1 MHQSLNVVI
10 NHTTIQTY
18 AFDEYVYTDLRYLE
32 LLEAMIDEQF
42 CMKFFVQC
50 DTQIAKQERLIELL
64 AKAGCYQMFVDV
76 ESFDRIP
83 LIAVNKKQNRPEAL
97 VRVGNY
103 LDLWKRLFGFELVPL
118 PQSLN
123 LIAMESSMSPTNHL
137 VGIQMKT
144 HSPLIL

>member
-1 MHQSLNVVI
+1 
-10 NHTTIQTY
+10 
-18 AFDEYVYTDLRYLE
+18 
-32 LLEAMIDEQF
+32 
-42 CMKFFVQC
+42 
-50 DTQIAKQERLIELL
+50 
-64 AKAGCYQMFVDV
+64 MFVDV

-144 HSPLIL
+144 QSPLIL